1 MFFKLKNNSSQHLL
15 ILEQMNIEITLPDE
29 SIRKYNNP
37 VTGEAIA
44 FDIGPKLG
52 KDAIAIEI
60 NKQLFDTSYEIT
72 ENASINILTS
82 KDIVSLSIL
91 RHSTAHLLAQ
101 AVLNLYP
108 DTQYGVGPDIEDG
121 FYYDFLF
128 EQTIS
133 DDDLPKIEKEMTRL
147 TGEKQPFS
155 KSFMDKSKAL
165 NLFKNQ
171 EFKKE
176 LINTADSTEGVDDN
190 HVSVYSNKDFIDLC
204 RGPHVPNT
212 GYIKHFKLTR
222 IGGAYWRGDE
232 NNPQLQRIYGTSW
245 FTKDDLQ
252 QYLSRRVEAEKRDHR
267 KIGKELE
274 LFTSADELGPG
285 QFLWKPNGALLRNT
299 IETYSKKAHIQNG
312 YDLVNTPHIGRS
324 ILWETSGHLEHY
336 EEGMYPPLQSKDND
350 DTYYLKPMNCP
361 FHILI
366 YKSELRSY
374 KELPVRLFELGSV
387 YRFEKTGVLHGLLRA
402 RGFTQDDAHIFC
414 TFDQI
419 DQEINNLLRFSIALL
434 KSFGFED
441 IEADLSTKPKKAI
454 GEDKDWKIATES
466 LENALNEEGI
476 NFITAEGEGAFY
488 GPKIDLHVKDAIGR
502 RWQLSTIQ
510 IDFAQPNNFGLEYV
524 TSKNSKDRPVMVHRA
539 LLGSIERFTGILI
552 EHYSG
557 EFPGWLAPTQLK
569 ILTIGDV
576 HDYVQSIVEKLPNV
590 RLEIDNRNVRLGE
603 KIHDAK
609 KRKIPLSLII
619 GEKDLAANTG
629 SLNILNSESINNE
642 TIAQLVKEINKQVK
656 EPRFEF

>member
-1 MFFKLKNNSSQHLL
+1 MFFKLKNNSTQHLL

-29 SIRKYNNP
+29 SIGKYNNP

-128 EQTIS
+128 DQTIS

-171 EFKKE
+171 EFKQE

-212 GYIKHFKLTR
+212 GFIKHFKLTR

-312 YDLVNTPHIGRS
+312 YDFVNTPHIGRS

>member
-1 MFFKLKNNSSQHLL
+1 
-15 ILEQMNIEITLPDE
+15 MNIEITLPDK
-29 SIRKYNNP
+29 SIRKYNKP
-37 VTGEAIA
+37 ITGEAIA
-44 FDIGPKLG
+44 LDIGPKLG
-52 KDAIAIEI
+52 KDAIGIEI
-60 NKQLFDTSYEIT
+60 NKQIFDTSYEIT
-72 ENASINILTS
+72 ENVSINILTS
-82 KDIVSLSIL
+82 KDRVSLSIL

-101 AVLNLYP
+101 AVLNLFP
-108 DTQYGVGPDIEDG
+108 GTQYGVGPDIEDG

-133 DDDLPKIEKEMTRL
+133 DEDFPKIEKEMKRL
-147 TGEKQPFS
+147 AAEKQSFS
-155 KSFMDKSKAL
+155 KSFIDKSQAL
-165 NLFKNQ
+165 NIFKNQ
-171 EFKKE
+171 KFKME
-176 LINTADSTEGVDDN
+176 LINTADATEGVDADQ
-190 HVSVYSNKDFIDLC
+190 VSVYSNNDFLDLC
-204 RGPHVPNT
+204 RGPHVPHT
-212 GYIKHFKLTR
+212 GFIKHFKLTR
-222 IGGAYWRGDE
+222 LGGAYWRGDE
-232 NNPQLQRIYGTSW
+232 DNPQLQRIYGTSW
-245 FTKDDLQ
+245 FTDDDLQ
-252 QYLSRRVEAEKRDHR
+252 QYLTRRIEAEKRDHR

-274 LFTSADELGPG
+274 LFTTADELGPG

-299 IETYSKKAHIQNG
+299 IENYSKKAHIQNG
-312 YDLVNTPHIGRS
+312 YEFVNTPHIGRS
-324 ILWETSGHLEHY
+324 ILWETSGHLENY

-350 DTYYLKPMNCP
+350 DKYYLKPMNCP

-414 TFDQI
+414 TFEQI
-419 DQEINNLLRFSIALL
+419 NQEINSLLRFSISLL
-434 KSFGFED
+434 KSFGFND

-454 GEDKDWKIATES
+454 GEDKDWDIATES
-466 LENALNEEGI
+466 LENALNDEGI

-510 IDFAQPNNFGLEYV
+510 IDFAQPNNFKLEYV
-524 TSKNSKDRPVMVHRA
+524 TNKNNKDRPVMVHRA

-576 HDYVQSIVEKLPNV
+576 EDYVQTIVDKLPNV
-590 RLEIDNRNVRLGE
+590 RLEVDSRNIRLGE

-609 KRKIPLSLII
+609 KQKIPLSLIV
-619 GEKDLAANTG
+619 GEKDLSENTG
-629 SLNILNSESINNE
+629 SLNILNSESINNQK
-642 TIAQLVKEINKQVK
+642 ISHLLKEINKQVK

>member
-312 YDLVNTPHIGRS
+312 YDFVNTPHIGRS

>member
-1 MFFKLKNNSSQHLL
+1 MFFELENNSSQHLL

-128 EQTIS
+128 DQTIS

-171 EFKKE
+171 EFKQE

-312 YDLVNTPHIGRS
+312 YDFVNTPHIGRS